1 MPAQI
6 WEHTEDEVI
15 DIQRWNVKVYL
26 KEIFPCDWK
35 QFWNEVNWLKVITAA
50 FVNYAKG
57 IIIPLSLPLPWITEK

>member
-1 MPAQI
+1 MPAHI

-15 DIQRWNVKVYL
+15 DIHRWNVQVYC

-35 QFWNEVNWLKVITAA
+35 QFWNEVNWLQVTAA

-57 IIIPLSLPLPWITEK
+57 IISFPSPI